1 MLSGGTGRSS
11 SNLTFA
17 WSFNNSTEGTSV
29 TCSTAVPRAT
39 RQNLASGR
47 RQWEMRRG
55 NSSSSAPARGRG
67 CEGPASLLS
76 TGHRPG
82 KYTVRHRPSDS
93 RLPRPGPRHGPRG
106 NSGGWPWT
114 GKQAGPASLSRLWEN
129 QKWQRLHCCQ
139 FGAQSLHASS
149 VIEVWSG
156 LPPLVYCAYLM

>member
-67 CEGPASLLS
+67 CEARSSPQATARESTPSGTARPIPVFPGLAPA
-76 TGHRPG
+76 
-82 KYTVRHRPSDS
+82 TVHE
-93 RLPRPGPRHGPRG
+93 G